1 MEFAVRSSMPP
12 TPDEYVRENI
22 EPTLTKGL
30 AELCRARP
38 SNPCTWLAE
47 WLQANK
53 PPPPKRAAPEPKPEP
68 LSAEA
73 LAAATARYSTTADLR
88 KLLTYDEERGGIPIR
103 LLSARWLLT
112 YFQAEGNETARLEHR
127 QWLEREH
134 PEAFVSGE
142 ALERVLAELE
152 ERTVKYTWG
161 KGKVYEHEEEAHG
174 SFYMSKVESGEWR
187 VVTQN
192 KGGNDRPLE
201 IGFPSAMALSHM
213 WLDKSHPDPN
223 ARNLRDMWL
232 PAIEW
237 LYSERV
243 KQLVSYD
250 KYGRESRH
258 KDADGTPLSDEA
270 VLAAADFGLF
280 VDLSSMCQKEND
292 RRTEV
297 EDGLFRHSLGS
308 LDVVYAHKGL
318 MSLLST
324 RVPEGVEVDRSYGE
338 RHSSLTPNSL
348 HSPAHLTFPNRGSRL
363 DEL

>member
-1 MEFAVRSSMPP
+1 MEFATFRSSSTPP
-12 TPDEYVRENI
+12 TTDEYVRENI

-68 LSAEA
+68 LSAEE
-73 LAAATARYSTTADLR
+73 LAAATARYSTTAVLR
-88 KLLTYDEERGGIPIR
+88 KLLTHDAERGGIPIR

-152 ERTVKYTWG
+152 ERTVKWTKRG
-161 KGKVYEHEEEAHG
+161 EEKEEHG
-174 SFYMSKVESGEWR
+174 SFYKSKAASGEWR
-187 VVTQN
+187 AFM
-192 KGGNDRPLE
+192 KDPAGYGGDGPVS
-201 IGFPSAMALSHM
+201 IAFPSAMALSHM
-213 WLDKSHPDPN
+213 WLDKAHPDPN

-243 KQLVSYD
+243 RQLTMNC
-250 KYGRESRH
+250 GLECRA
-258 KDADGTPLSDEA
+258 KDADGNFLSDEA
-270 VLAAADFGLF
+270 ILAAADFGLF

-308 LDVVYAHKGL
+308 LDVVYAHKSL

-324 RVPEGVEVDRSYGE
+324 RVPVGVEVDRSYGE

-348 HSPAHLTFPNRGSRL
+348 H
-363 DEL
+363 

>member
-1 MEFAVRSSMPP
+1 MPP

-88 KLLTYDEERGGIPIR
+88 KLLTHDEERGGIPIR

-142 ALERVLAELE
+142 ALDRVLAELE
-152 ERTVKYTWG
+152 ERTVKWTYKETEWDDEKG
-161 KGKVYEHEEEAHG
+161 MVETGKVEELEEHG
-174 SFYMSKVESGEWR
+174 SFYMSKAESGEWR
-187 VVTQN
+187 AVVQSDFRADWPVT
-192 KGGNDRPLE
+192 
-201 IGFPSAMALSHM
+201 IAFPSAMALSHM
-213 WLDKSHPDPN
+213 WLDKAHPDAN

-243 KQLVSYD
+243 RQLRD
-250 KYGRESRH
+250 NN
-258 KDADGTPLSDEA
+258 DADGTPLSDEA

-280 VDLSSMCQKEND
+280 ADLASMCQKEND
-292 RRTEV
+292 QRTEV
-297 EDGLFRHSLGS
+297 EDGLFRHALGS

-324 RVPEGVEVDRSYGE
+324 RVPEGVEVDRSYE
-338 RHSSLTPNSL
+338 D
-348 HSPAHLTFPNRGSRL
+348 RGW
-363 DEL
+363 

>member
-1 MEFAVRSSMPP
+1 M
-12 TPDEYVRENI
+12 RENI

-88 KLLTYDEERGGIPIR
+88 KLLTHDEERGGIPIR

-112 YFQAEGNETARLEHR
+112 YFQKEGNETARLEHR

-152 ERTVKYTWG
+152 ERTVKYKDRRG
-161 KGKVYEHEEEAHG
+161 EEEEEHG
-174 SFYMSKVESGEWR
+174 SFYMSKAKSGQWR
-187 VVTQN
+187 AIMQTQ
-192 KGGNDRPLE
+192 DYEDDSPLQ
-201 IGFPSAMALSHM
+201 IAFPSAMALSHM
-213 WLDKSHPDPN
+213 WLDKLHPDPY

-243 KQLVSYD
+243 RQLGGEYQ
-250 KYGRESRH
+250 SRRAE
-258 KDADGTPLSDEA
+258 DADGTPLSDEA
-270 VLAAADFGLF
+270 ILAAADFGLF
-280 VDLSSMCQKEND
+280 ADLSSMCQKEND

-308 LDVVYAHKGL
+308 LDVVYAHKSL

-338 RHSSLTPNSL
+338 RHS
-348 HSPAHLTFPNRGSRL
+348 
-363 DEL
+363 

>member
-1 MEFAVRSSMPP
+1 MEFATVRSSSSMPP

-134 PEAFVSGE
+134 PEAFIAGE
-142 ALERVLAELE
+142 ALERVLAEVE
-152 ERTVKYTWG
+152 ERTLKYKVKFTN
-161 KGKVYEHEEEAHG
+161 EM
-174 SFYMSKVESGEWR
+174 F
-187 VVTQN
+187 
-192 KGGNDRPLE
+192 
-201 IGFPSAMALSHM
+201 
-213 WLDKSHPDPN
+213 
-223 ARNLRDMWL
+223 
-232 PAIEW
+232 
-237 LYSERV
+237 
-243 KQLVSYD
+243 
-250 KYGRESRH
+250 
-258 KDADGTPLSDEA
+258 
-270 VLAAADFGLF
+270 
-280 VDLSSMCQKEND
+280 
-292 RRTEV
+292 
-297 EDGLFRHSLGS
+297 
-308 LDVVYAHKGL
+308 
-318 MSLLST
+318 
-324 RVPEGVEVDRSYGE
+324 
-338 RHSSLTPNSL
+338 NSL
-348 HSPAHLTFPNRGSRL
+348 FIHWVRAQ
-363 DEL
+363 

>member
-1 MEFAVRSSMPP
+1 MEFAVRSMPP

-152 ERTVKYTWG
+152 GRTVKYKCWRG
-161 KGKVYEHEEEAHG
+161 EEKEAHG

-187 VVTQN
+187 AVTKDDYPVQ
-192 KGGNDRPLE
+192 
-201 IGFPSAMALSHM
+201 IAFPSAMVLSHM
-213 WLDKSHPDPN
+213 WLDKAHPDAN

-243 KQLVSYD
+243 RQLGGEWAVDSG
-250 KYGRESRH
+250 GRA

-270 VLAAADFGLF
+270 ILAAADFGLF

-292 RRTEV
+292 QRTPV

-324 RVPEGVEVDRSYGE
+324 RVPEGVEVDRTYE
-338 RHSSLTPNSL
+338 D
-348 HSPAHLTFPNRGSRL
+348 RGW
-363 DEL
+363 

>member
-1 MEFAVRSSMPP
+1 MEFATVRSSSMPP
-12 TPDEYVRENI
+12 TPDDYVRENI

-30 AELCRARP
+30 AELCRERP

-88 KLLTYDEERGGIPIR
+88 KLLTHDEERGGIPIR

-112 YFQAEGNETARLEHR
+112 HFQKEGNEGARLEHR

-134 PEAFVSGE
+134 PEAFLAGE
-142 ALERVLAELE
+142 ALERVLAEVE
-152 ERTVKYTWG
+152 ERTVKWKWPDG
-161 KGKVYEHEEEAHG
+161 REEEKHG
-174 SFYMSKVESGEWR
+174 TFYMSKAKSGEWR
-187 VVTQN
+187 AVTRY
-192 KGGNDRPLE
+192 KYPVS
-201 IGFPSAMALSHM
+201 IAFPSAMALSHM
-213 WLDKSHPDPN
+213 WLDKAHPDAN

-243 KQLVSYD
+243 RQLGGEFEFS
-250 KYGRESRH
+250 H
-258 KDADGTPLSDEA
+258 AKDADGTPLSDEA

-280 VDLSSMCQKEND
+280 VDLSSMCQKDKND
-292 RRTEV
+292 QRTEV
-297 EDGLFRHSLGS
+297 EDGLFRHALGS

-324 RVPEGVEVDRSYGE
+324 REPDGVEEDRSYGD
-338 RHSSLTPNSL
+338 RHS
-348 HSPAHLTFPNRGSRL
+348 
-363 DEL
+363 

>member
-1 MEFAVRSSMPP
+1 MCVIGWCGVEKTCQREKAARRDAVCQLLRDIKSSSTTPP

-53 PPPPKRAAPEPKPEP
+53 PPPPTRTAPEPKPEP

-88 KLLTYDEERGGIPIR
+88 KLLTHDEERGGIPIR

-152 ERTVKYTWG
+152 QPLWS
-161 KGKVYEHEEEAHG
+161 KGKHMFALPEEYRIPAMFDTAKFEFDKAARTLDHLLGKEDREFAIGNSFCSVDILLAHT
-174 SFYMSKVESGEWR
+174 FNWAIRFEFDVPER
-187 VVTQN
+187 FVALR
-192 KGGNDRPLE
+192 DRHYARPAAQR
-201 IGFPSAMALSHM
+201 AMA
-213 WLDKSHPDPN
+213 
-223 ARNLRDMWL
+223 
-232 PAIEW
+232 
-237 LYSERV
+237 
-243 KQLVSYD
+243 
-250 KYGRESRH
+250 
-258 KDADGTPLSDEA
+258 
-270 VLAAADFGLF
+270 
-280 VDLSSMCQKEND
+280 
-292 RRTEV
+292 
-297 EDGLFRHSLGS
+297 
-308 LDVVYAHKGL
+308 VVA
-318 MSLLST
+318 
-324 RVPEGVEVDRSYGE
+324 
-338 RHSSLTPNSL
+338 
-348 HSPAHLTFPNRGSRL
+348 
-363 DEL
+363 

>member
-1 MEFAVRSSMPP
+1 MEFATVRSSSMPP
-12 TPDEYVRENI
+12 TPDEYVREHI

-53 PPPPKRAAPEPKPEP
+53 PPPPKRTAPEPKPEP

-88 KLLTYDEERGGIPIR
+88 KLLTHDEERGGIPIR

-142 ALERVLAELE
+142 KLERVLAELE
-152 ERTVKYTWG
+152 ERTLKW
-161 KGKVYEHEEEAHG
+161 KGSRGEHERHAC
-174 SFYMSKVESGEWR
+174 FYMSKAESGEWR
-187 VVTQN
+187 AVT
-192 KGGNDRPLE
+192 DRRDEPVS
-201 IGFPSAMALSHM
+201 IAFPSAMALSHM
-213 WLDKSHPDPN
+213 WLDKAHPDPN

-237 LYSERV
+237 LYPERV
-243 KQLVSYD
+243 RQLGGLYAADGDYD
-250 KYGRESRH
+250 ERP

-270 VLAAADFGLF
+270 ILAAADFGLF
-280 VDLSSMCQKEND
+280 ADLSSMCQKEND

-308 LDVVYAHKGL
+308 LDVVYAHRSL

-324 RVPEGVEVDRSYGE
+324 RVPDGVEVDRSYE
-338 RHSSLTPNSL
+338 D
-348 HSPAHLTFPNRGSRL
+348 RGW
-363 DEL
+363 